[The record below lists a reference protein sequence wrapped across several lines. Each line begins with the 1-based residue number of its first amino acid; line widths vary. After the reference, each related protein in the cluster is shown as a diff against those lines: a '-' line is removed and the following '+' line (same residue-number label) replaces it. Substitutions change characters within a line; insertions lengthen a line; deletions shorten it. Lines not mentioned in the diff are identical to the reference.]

1 MRILL
6 CTPYRQDKSVVSG
19 GINIWGK
26 NVLSYYSQHNEA
38 VYVEPISY
46 DRRYDVKENTSF
58 LSRFIYGF
66 RDYSTSIKETKEK
79 IKSNTYNVLH
89 LCSSA
94 QLSLIKDYYI
104 LKYARKKG
112 LKTVLHLH
120 FGRIPELFEN
130 NNWETFLLKKVAQIA
145 NMIVVMDANSYSVL
159 KENGF
164 NVSYLPNPISPV
176 ILDQICSMRGSVS
189 RIVSKVLYVGHV
201 IPSKGVYEL
210 VKACGNISDIEL
222 HLIGT
227 IDEDV
232 RNELNKIT
240 KLNEA
245 SDYLK
250 IRGAMPHEQ
259 VVQEMLSAG
268 VFVLPSYTEGFP
280 NVILEA
286 MACGCPIVATDVGAI
301 PEMLDIENGNNN
313 GICVKPKDVE
323 GLRGAIQKMLEDHTY
338 AVQCGQNA
346 QRRVNMLY
354 SMPQIWTQLVNVWTN
369 L

>member
-6 CTPYRQDKSVVSG
+6 CTPYKQDKSVVSG
-19 GINIWGK
+19 GINIWGH
-26 NVLSYYSQHNEA
+26 NVLSYYREHNDEVICDA
-38 VYVEPISY
+38 ISY
-46 DRRYDVKENTSF
+46 DRKYNVKENAGLLTRVIF
-58 LSRFIYGF
+58 GIK
-66 RDYSTSIKETKEK
+66 DYWAAIKETKVK
-79 IKSNTYNVLH
+79 IKTKSYDVLH
-89 LCSSA
+89 LCTSA

-130 NNWETFLLKKVAQIA
+130 NNWESFLLKKVAQIA

-159 KENGF
+159 NENGF

-189 RIVSKVLYVGHV
+189 RKVSKVLYVGHV

-210 VKACGNISDIEL
+210 VKACGDISDIEL

-232 RNELNKIT
+232 RNKLNKIT
-240 KLNEA
+240 KHNEA

-323 GLRGAIQKMLEDHTY
+323 GLRGAIQKMLEDHDY